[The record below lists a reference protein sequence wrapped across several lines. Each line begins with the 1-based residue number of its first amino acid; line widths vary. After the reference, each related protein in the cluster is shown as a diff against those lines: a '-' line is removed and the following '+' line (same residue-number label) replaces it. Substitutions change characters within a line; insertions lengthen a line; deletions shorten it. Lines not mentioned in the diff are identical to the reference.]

1 MNWREH
7 FGIDPDLDAVQPGHN
22 RGVKLLYVLMVVYA
36 GVCLWNV
43 VHP

>member
-1 MNWREH
+1 MNWRQH

-22 RGVKLLYVLMVVYA
+22 RGVKLLYAVIVGAAAMYLYA
-36 GVCLWNV
+36 A